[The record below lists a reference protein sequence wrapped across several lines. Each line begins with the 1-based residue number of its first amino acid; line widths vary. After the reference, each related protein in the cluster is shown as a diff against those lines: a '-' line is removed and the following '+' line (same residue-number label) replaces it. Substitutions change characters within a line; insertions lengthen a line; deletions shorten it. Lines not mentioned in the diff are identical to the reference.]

1 MRVLVAGS
9 SGLIGT
15 ALCRALGT
23 AGHEGV
29 RLVRRAPGAD
39 DEIFWNPEGG
49 VLDASAL
56 AGVEAVVHL
65 GGRSIAGGRWTA
77 QVKRDLRHSRVETT
91 ELLAGV
97 LAGLDAPPRVFICAS
112 AIGIYGNR
120 GDEEL
125 REDSGAGTGFLAELG
140 QAWEGASAAAVDAGI
155 RVVHARFGIALS
167 REGGALAKMLP
178 PFRLGVGGRLGNGKQ
193 YFSWVALEDAVA
205 ALLFAID
212 NDDLHGP
219 VNVTAPTPV
228 TNAEL
233 TRALGRALR
242 RPTIF
247 PLPAFMAKILLGE
260 LAEEGLLASQ
270 RVVPQRLLDAGFE
283 FSYPA
288 IDGALRQ
295 ALEM

>member
-15 ALCRALGT
+15 ALCRVLGA
-23 AGHEGV
+23 AGHQVE
-29 RLVRRAPGAD
+29 RLVRREPGSD
-39 DEIFWNPEGG
+39 DEIFWDPEAD
-49 VLDASAL
+49 VLDATAL
-56 AGVEAVVHL
+56 AGIEAVVHL

-77 QVKRDLRHSRVETT
+77 QVKRDLRHSRVQTT
-91 ELLAGV
+91 QLLAGV
-97 LAGLDAPPRVFICAS
+97 LASLAAPPRVFVCAS

-125 REDSGAGTGFLAELG
+125 REESSAGAGFLAELG
-140 QAWEGASAAAVDAGI
+140 QAWEDAGAAAADAGI

-167 REGGALAKMLP
+167 REGGALAKMLL
-178 PFRLGVGGRLGNGKQ
+178 PFRLGVGGRLGNGRQ
-193 YFSWVALEDAVA
+193 YFSWIALEDAVA
-205 ALLFAID
+205 MLLFAMD

-219 VNVTAPTPV
+219 VNVTAPAPV

-242 RPTIF
+242 RPTVF
-247 PLPAFMAKILLGE
+247 PLPAFVAKILLGE

-270 RVVPQRLLDAGFE
+270 RVIPQRLLDAGFE
-283 FSYPA
+283 FGYPE
-288 IDGALRQ
+288 IDGALRR
-295 ALEM
+295 ALEV

>member
-1 MRVLVAGS
+1 M
-9 SGLIGT
+9 
-15 ALCRALGT
+15 
-23 AGHEGV
+23 
-29 RLVRRAPGAD
+29 
-39 DEIFWNPEGG
+39 
-49 VLDASAL
+49 
-56 AGVEAVVHL
+56 
-65 GGRSIAGGRWTA
+65 
-77 QVKRDLRHSRVETT
+77 
-91 ELLAGV
+91 
-97 LAGLDAPPRVFICAS
+97 
-112 AIGIYGNR
+112 
-120 GDEEL
+120 
-125 REDSGAGTGFLAELG
+125 
-140 QAWEGASAAAVDAGI
+140 
-155 RVVHARFGIALS
+155 VHARFGIALS

-270 RVVPQRLLDAGFE
+270 RVVPQRLFDAGFE

>member
-23 AGHEGV
+23 AGHQVE
-29 RLVRRAPGAD
+29 RLVRSEPGSD
-39 DEIFWNPEGG
+39 DEIFWDPEAGI
-49 VLDASAL
+49 LDATAL
-56 AGVEAVVHL
+56 AGIEAVVHL

-77 QVKRDLRHSRVETT
+77 QVKWDLRHSRVQTT
-91 ELLAGV
+91 QLLAGV
-97 LAGLDAPPRVFICAS
+97 LAGLAAPPRVFICAS

-125 REDSGAGTGFLAELG
+125 REESSAGAGFLAELG
-140 QAWEGASAAAVDAGI
+140 QAWESASAAAADAGI

-167 REGGALAKMLP
+167 REGGALAKMLL
-178 PFRLGVGGRLGNGKQ
+178 PFRLGVGGRLGNGRQ
-193 YFSWVALEDAVA
+193 YFSWIALEDAIA
-205 ALLFAID
+205 MLLFAMN

-219 VNVTAPTPV
+219 VNVTAPAPV

-247 PLPAFMAKILLGE
+247 PLPAFVAKILLGE

-283 FSYPA
+283 FSYPE
-288 IDGALRQ
+288 IDGALRR
-295 ALEM
+295 ALEV